1 MIQENEP
8 ASETLDDVETK
19 DDKQSQEKKDKKK
32 GQQSYQPP
40 KRTVLVRYGRIRL
53 TGQFRHSE
61 RKLPSV
67 YTKVVI
73 QTDRGLEI
81 GEIISPSAAH
91 SGCSCT
97 IPQPHLDSFV
107 KRSGPD
113 YPFLRTGRMVRLA
126 TVQDL
131 NEHRHIEEQAI
142 REGERFKELSKQQKL
157 KLKLVDVEHLF
168 GGDRIIYYF
177 MAEGRV
183 DFRQLVKQLAQEYS
197 TRIEMR
203 QVGARDEAKIV
214 GDYDTCGLELC
225 CKSFLKVL
233 QPVSMRMAKLQRTSM
248 DPAKIS
254 GRCGRLKCCLRYENY
269 GYQELKKLLP
279 KYGTEVDT
287 EHGKGQVVDQLILTQ
302 LVKVKLHDNNR
313 YIAVN
318 VEELLYRADKPDWK
332 PEKKKD
338 IFPEI
343 KEDNNAIAKQIEK
356 MQQALGEETKTN
368 DKKKRKRRRR
378 KRSGQGKKDGQGD
391 AQNQGSG
398 GGQGQGKSKD
408 NATKKKVSGQSKPT
422 QSDGGNNTQGS
433 AAQGEGGAPKKR
445 RRRRRRRKS
454 GGQEGGN
461 NASGGNSGSNPG
473 GGGPN
478 KSE

>member
-1 MIQENEP
+1 MIQENKP
-8 ASETLDDVETK
+8 AGEASDVATADGIQTLD
-19 DDKQSQEKKDKKK
+19 KKDKKK

-67 YTKVVI
+67 YTKVVV

-131 NEHRHIEEQAI
+131 NEHRHIEEQAL
-142 REGERFKELSKQQKL
+142 REGVRFKELAKQQKL
-157 KLKLVDVEHLF
+157 QLKLVDVEHLF

-279 KYGTEVDT
+279 KFGTEVDT
-287 EHGKGQVVDQLILTQ
+287 EQGKGQVVDQLILTQ
-302 LVKVKLHDNNR
+302 LVKVKLHENNR
-313 YIAVN
+313 FIAVN
-318 VEELLYRADKPDWK
+318 VEELLFRADKPDWK
-332 PEKKKD
+332 PVKKKE
-338 IFPEI
+338 IFPELA
-343 KEDNNAIAKQIEK
+343 EDNNAIAKQIEK
-356 MQQALGEETKTN
+356 MQQALGEESNTD
-368 DKKKRKRRRR
+368 DKKKRKRRKR
-378 KRSGQGKKDGQGD
+378 KRSGQGQKDGQREG
-391 AQNQGSG
+391 QKQGTG
-398 GGQGQGKSKD
+398 GNQGQGKSKEGD
-408 NATKKKVSGQSKPT
+408 TGNEASGQANSTQAKPDT
-422 QSDGGNNTQGS
+422 NAQGNSGT
-433 AAQGEGGAPKKR
+433 GEGGAPKKR

-454 GGQEGGN
+454 GGQEGD
-461 NASGGNSGSNPG
+461 SGGGSSDS
-473 GGGPN
+473 PN